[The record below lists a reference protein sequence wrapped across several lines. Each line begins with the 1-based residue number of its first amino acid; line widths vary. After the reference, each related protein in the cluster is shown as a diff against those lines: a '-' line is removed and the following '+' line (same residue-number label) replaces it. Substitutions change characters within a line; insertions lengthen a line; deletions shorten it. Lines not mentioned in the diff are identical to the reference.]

1 MSSHLLKSFQLNNRV
16 LMPSVGLGT
25 YRVRD
30 EAELPKILQCALDS
44 GYRLIDTAQV
54 YRNEA
59 AIGNFLHKKFTDPSC
74 SLVREDIF
82 ITSKLAPANQGYDAC
97 YKSICD
103 SLSALKVDY
112 IDLFLIHWPGT
123 QGVKRDDSATNAKN
137 RAESWRAMEQ
147 AYREN
152 KPALNQVEL
161 HPFYPQNEL
170 HQLCSKSNVLIQ
182 AYSSFGEGSLLNP
195 SSVHHQTLV
204 QRIMQKVPDFNS
216 QHLPHH
222 LLHWALARNI
232 SVIPKSTTPGRIA
245 SNFEVFNVPV
255 DKKVL

>member
-1 MSSHLLKSFQLNNRV
+1 
-16 LMPSVGLGT
+16 
-25 YRVRD
+25 
-30 EAELPKILQCALDS
+30 
-44 GYRLIDTAQV
+44 
-54 YRNEA
+54 
-59 AIGNFLHKKFTDPSC
+59 
-74 SLVREDIF
+74 
-82 ITSKLAPANQGYDAC
+82 
-97 YKSICD
+97 
-103 SLSALKVDY
+103 
-112 IDLFLIHWPGT
+112 
-123 QGVKRDDSATNAKN
+123 
-137 RAESWRAMEQ
+137 MEQ

-152 KPALNQVEL
+152 KVRAIGVSNYTTSHMQELLETCQVQPALNQVEL

-195 SSVHHQTLV
+195 SSVYHQTLV

-255 DKKVL
+255 DEKIRDVMDQLLSDGLVKPIKFCWDPLSIS